1 VLAKINSGQHRPY
14 VRLVREPD
22 SESSV
27 DLLLVVG
34 ISLWGASSRT
44 AVGAAYLLLIAA
56 RAFVN
61 PKGFAAYL
69 GLPLPDPADTGFVSV
84 YAARPL
90 VGHLDVLNGQ
100 GLPAAPAGTAAR
112 PGLSFLGYT
121 VSLSGALHDVANEAV
136 RIGRTVAHTRPGR

>member
-1 VLAKINSGQHRPY
+1 MPGTLGPEAAAQPWTT
-14 VRLVREPD
+14 
-22 SESSV
+22 
-27 DLLLVVG
+27 VG
-34 ISLWGASSRT
+34 FWMI

-69 GLPLPDPADTGFVSV
+69 GLPLSDPADTGFVSV
-84 YAARPL
+84 YAARPP

-112 PGLSFLGYT
+112 PGLYFLG
-121 VSLSGALHDVANEAV
+121 
-136 RIGRTVAHTRPGR
+136 